1 MKFKKIEWINKKR
14 NSINLSPPSLLALGF
29 LSFIVIGTILLKL
42 PFAHHGELPWIKAL
56 FTATS
61 AVTITGLSVVN
72 VGDSF
77 TLFGKIVIM
86 MLLQCGGLGFMTF
99 AILAALSL
107 SPKVGLKQQIMAQE
121 TIGQTSL
128 ARATFTAKGVLL
140 YSLFFEGLGT
150 FILTIAWMQHYDFGH
165 AFFYALFYSVSAFNN
180 GGFSLFPNSLMSFS
194 DQYMVTFTISMLYI
208 IGGIGF
214 VVLMDIK
221 RAKRWKKLSTNS
233 KLILSTIAGLN
244 VFAFIVIWC
253 LEASNPLTLAPMSIG
268 DQAVNA
274 WFHATVPRSSGF
286 NSLEV
291 GNMSDASALVTMIL
305 MFIGGGSLSTAGG
318 IKVGTF
324 IIMVLSVLTFLR
336 RSDELTIFKHS
347 ISPQMTFKALAVIS
361 ITFMLILVGFFA
373 LLILEPNKRFLDLLF
388 EAVSAACTVGL
399 SRGITEDLQPASL
412 VALMM
417 LMFAG
422 RLGPLTLAYLIA
434 TPKKSRVSH
443 PSAEIQIG

>member
-1 MKFKKIEWINKKR
+1 MKQFHNKQD
-14 NSINLSPPSLLALGF
+14 NSVNLSPPSLLALGF
-29 LSFIVIGTILLKL
+29 LSFIIMGTLLLKL
-42 PFAHHGELPWIKAL
+42 PFANHGDLSWFNAL

-72 VGDSF
+72 VGEAY
-77 TLFGKIVIM
+77 TVFGKVVIM
-86 MLLQCGGLGFMTF
+86 LLIQCGGLGFMTF

-107 SPKVGLKQQIMAQE
+107 SPKIGLKQQIMAQD

-128 ARATFTAKGVLL
+128 TKVSFTIKGVLI
-140 YSLFFEGLGT
+140 YSLFFEAIGT
-150 FILTIAWMQHYDFGH
+150 VILTLAWMQEYDFAK
-165 AFFYALFYSVSAFNN
+165 AFFYAAFYSISAFNN

-194 DQYMVTFTISMLYI
+194 DKYFITFTISMLYI

-221 RAKRWKKLSTNS
+221 RAKRWKKLSANS
-233 KLILSTIAGLN
+233 KLIISTIAALN
-244 VFAFIVIWC
+244 LAAFIILWSI
-253 LEASNPLTLAPMSIG
+253 EANNPLTLAPMSMG
-268 DQAVNA
+268 DQALNA

-286 NSLEV
+286 SSLELAH
-291 GNMSDASALVTMIL
+291 MRDASTLVTMVL

-324 IIMVLSVLTFLR
+324 IIVVLSVITFLR
-336 RSDELTIFKHS
+336 RSEELRIFNHS
-347 ISPQMTFKALAVIS
+347 VSKTTSFKALAVVL
-361 ITFMLILVGFFA
+361 ITGILIFIGLFS
-373 LLILEPNKRFLDLLF
+373 LLLLEPNHNFLDLMF

-399 SRGITEDLQPASL
+399 SRGITSELQPASL
-412 VALMM
+412 FILML

-434 TPKKSRVSH
+434 TPKQSRIKH
-443 PSAEIQIG
+443 PQTDIQIG